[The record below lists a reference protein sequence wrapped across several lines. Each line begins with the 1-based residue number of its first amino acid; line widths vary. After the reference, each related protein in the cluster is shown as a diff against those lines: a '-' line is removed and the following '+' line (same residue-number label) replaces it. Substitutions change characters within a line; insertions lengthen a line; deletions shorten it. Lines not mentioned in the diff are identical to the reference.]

1 MRRRPLLAG
10 LVAAAAWPDRAR
22 AAAAELVQC
31 IAPAKPGGGFDL
43 TCQLVRDALARHQPG
58 SRPLT
63 VSYQPGGIGAL
74 TYHARAT
81 TLAADTGAV
90 VAFSGGTLLNLA
102 QGRFGA
108 YTGREVRWLLSLGVD
123 HGLVAVHREAPW
135 TTLKQLMEALP
146 LQAQHIAFGAGG
158 TIGSQD
164 WMKAALL
171 ARAAGLS
178 PKAMRLVAFE
188 GGGEALEA
196 LAGRHVQV
204 VAGDVAEVAGLLEAG
219 RPLRVLAV
227 LAAQRLPGRW
237 ARVPTAREQG
247 YDIRWPILRGLYV
260 GAGVPDELV
269 RRWQDL
275 LLPALSTP
283 ASVAAREQLG
293 LQASLVSG
301 PALEQLVARQMDE
314 YRRMARDIGLPPLP
328 AGR

>member
-1 MRRRPLLAG
+1 
-10 LVAAAAWPDRAR
+10 
-22 AAAAELVQC
+22 
-31 IAPAKPGGGFDL
+31 
-43 TCQLVRDALARHQPG
+43 
-58 SRPLT
+58 
-63 VSYQPGGIGAL
+63 
-74 TYHARAT
+74 
-81 TLAADTGAV
+81 
-90 VAFSGGTLLNLA
+90 
-102 QGRFGA
+102 
-108 YTGREVRWLLSLGVD
+108 
-123 HGLVAVHREAPW
+123 
-135 TTLKQLMEALP
+135 
-146 LQAQHIAFGAGG
+146 
-158 TIGSQD
+158 
-164 WMKAALL
+164 
-171 ARAAGLS
+171 
-178 PKAMRLVAFE
+178 MRLVAFE

-275 LLPALSTP
+275 MLPALSTP
-283 ASVAAREQLG
+283 ASVAAREPLG

-301 PALEQLVARQMDE
+301 PALELLVARQMDE